1 MANRNMHHQI
11 GLDDRTRDGD
21 GEIRQKR
28 GDTLVRTLRQI
39 YGPDFAPGVRSDMR
53 LDTLRE
59 RVGEESL
66 SQMLKAGR
74 PLGGNR

>member
-1 MANRNMHHQI
+1 MANGNNHHQI
-11 GLDDRTRDGD
+11 GLDDRTRDDD

-59 RVGEESL
+59 RFGGESL
-66 SQMLKAGR
+66 SQMVKAGR
-74 PLGGNR
+74 PRGGNR

>member
-1 MANRNMHHQI
+1 MANGSNHHQI
-11 GLDDRTRDGD
+11 DLDDRTRDDD

-59 RVGEESL
+59 RFGEESL

-74 PLGGNR
+74 PRGGNR

>member
-1 MANRNMHHQI
+1 MSNGKKSNQI
-11 GLDDRTRDGD
+11 GLDDRTRDDD

-28 GDTLVRTLRQI
+28 GDTLVRTLRQR

-59 RVGEESL
+59 RVGDESL
-66 SQMLKAGR
+66 SQMLKTAR
-74 PLGGNR
+74 PRGGNR